1 MYTYTCICM
10 YKYMYMY
17 IYIYMCVCVCVCID
31 MLYITCDTYV
41 LTWTLIIVHT
51 IRVRLWCKYKPISV
65 RLVVIFKS

>member
-1 MYTYTCICM
+1 M
-10 YKYMYMY
+10 
-17 IYIYMCVCVCVCID
+17 CVCVCID
-31 MLYITCDTYV
+31 MLYIICDTYV